1 MGFLAAAHA
10 SKRALSILSLDCSVP
25 DRCTASTSL
34 GCLLASWAAITHGLA
49 KLVVMESD
57 GETRHGLHM
66 RLVRARRL
74 LSLSSN
80 GLWGSL
86 PGGWGAPN
94 AFPRLQILRLA
105 NNYFS
110 GPLPGAW
117 ANPNAFPYMRG
128 SRNGMCGPLPLEKNV
143 PQH

>member
-1 MGFLAAAHA
+1 M
-10 SKRALSILSLDCSVP
+10 
-25 DRCTASTSL
+25 
-34 GCLLASWAAITHGLA
+34 
-49 KLVVMESD
+49 
-57 GETRHGLHM
+57 
-66 RLVRARRL
+66 RARRL

-86 PGGWGAPN
+86 PGGWAAPN

-128 SRNGMCGPLPLEKNV
+128 SRNGMCGPLICSKCHNIS
-143 PQH
+143 QHALLFLDTLSLPSLCMQERAHVRVKWLTLLQGQAQKCIVRPAT